1 MEVIKYS
8 DVEERVRILSFYIP
22 TLITKQNL
30 YIFRYQN
37 MPLRPSKA
45 VTIDS
50 PDYFTKLAIRPVRRD
65 DSGEYTV
72 TAVNS
77 SGKDTVTI
85 NVIVTDKPSK
95 PEGPM
100 QVLTST

>member
-1 MEVIKYS
+1 
-8 DVEERVRILSFYIP
+8 
-22 TLITKQNL
+22 
-30 YIFRYQN
+30 
-37 MPLRPSKA
+37 MPLRASKA

-50 PDYFTKLAIRPVRRD
+50 PDYFTKLVVRPVRRD

-85 NVIVTDKPSK
+85 NVIVTAKPNK
-95 PEGPM
+95 PEGPL
-100 QVLTST
+100 QVSCFYAHVIITSTLFIFIAIVLSLLKTPTILFSPLTLSF

>member
-1 MEVIKYS
+1 
-8 DVEERVRILSFYIP
+8 
-22 TLITKQNL
+22 
-30 YIFRYQN
+30 

-50 PDYFTKLAIRPVRRD
+50 PDYFTKLVVRPVRRD
-65 DSGEYTV
+65 DTGEYTV

-85 NVIVTDKPSK
+85 NVLVTDKPNK
-95 PEGPM
+95 PEGPI
-100 QVLTST
+100 QVGNSFSNLWYTKIQLFPDQSVSVFRIIFGKKFTGTEYF

>member
-1 MEVIKYS
+1 
-8 DVEERVRILSFYIP
+8 
-22 TLITKQNL
+22 
-30 YIFRYQN
+30 

-50 PDYFTKLAIRPVRRD
+50 PDYFTKLVVRPVRRD
-65 DSGEYTV
+65 DTGEYTV

-85 NVIVTDKPSK
+85 NVLVTDKPNK
-95 PEGPM
+95 PEGPI
-100 QVLTST
+100 QVGNLFIGSFKMRIAVNPIESKMFGKLYYR

>member
-1 MEVIKYS
+1 
-8 DVEERVRILSFYIP
+8 
-22 TLITKQNL
+22 
-30 YIFRYQN
+30 

-50 PDYFTKLAIRPVRRD
+50 PDYFTKLVIRPVRRD

-72 TAVNS
+72 TAMNS

-85 NVIVTDKPSK
+85 NVLVTDKPTK
-95 PEGPM
+95 PEGPL
-100 QVLTST
+100 QVSTIMMCGWRCESNSVCLMRFHAKTTGPI